1 MVPGRSMATSQ
12 ASGLRTFSSN
22 SACAYTSAAL
32 PAIVAPAASKSESE
46 MFAPAPA
53 PDWTVTEWNVAAA
66 SFLTVSGVAA
76 TRVSPGRISVGIP
89 IRIRSGFSMATEHA
103 ATTKVTKYIVALRV
117 YDDLRG

>member
-1 MVPGRSMATSQ
+1 MATSQ
-12 ASGLRTFSSN
+12 ASGPRTFSSN

-89 IRIRSGFSMATEHA
+89 ILIDTTIQYATQATKTISHKEHEA
-103 ATTKVTKYIVALRV
+103 HSL
-117 YDDLRG
+117 